1 MDMCMEKGSIEKV
14 PHIFQSA
21 LYLEE
26 IPWVLLYMVTNL
38 CNFKADK
45 NVLLYFCFSLAIS
58 GTSEQNHTF
67 KKIMDLSYLF
77 YKYGTSLSE
86 NHNFQSHGDKRLLYL
101 SKFFKTHEGPRTP
114 SYLRINVNQT
124 AYILIFSWKGL
135 S

>member
-38 CNFKADK
+38 RNFKADK

-67 KKIMDLSYLF
+67 KKIMDYHICFTNMEPHYLKTTIF
-77 YKYGTSLSE
+77 KAMVTRDYCIFQ
-86 NHNFQSHGDKRLLYL
+86 NFLKHMKGQGHPVIYVLMWIRLLT
-101 SKFFKTHEGPRTP
+101 S
-114 SYLRINVNQT
+114 
-124 AYILIFSWKGL
+124 
-135 S
+135 